1 MIMMGL
7 KFMGDVPFRK
17 VYITPLLRDA
27 QGKKMSKSSGNAIDP
42 LEIIDQYGADALRFA
57 LGWLTVQGRDINL
70 SRERIEASRNF
81 MNKLWNVSR
90 FVLMNEEGFS
100 AFEGLVDLDIKDR
113 WIISRFHRLLGEVEE
128 ALDSLDFG
136 RYAQLL
142 YDFVWGEYCDW
153 YIEWSKIDL
162 YQGGER
168 KKRKAQNVLIYL
180 LSGILK
186 LLHPVVPFITE
197 EIWQNLPVKERESIM
212 IAPWPYKEEKW
223 LDEEA
228 EKTIYFLQD
237 VIREIRYLRAELGI
251 PPKEECQVI
260 LNLSDEESYRYM
272 KGNFSYVESLA
283 KCSILEAG
291 YNLKKPESVATG
303 RVQGADIYLLVG
315 GVIDLNKEV
324 ERLNKKLSRLQKEEE
339 RLRERLN
346 NFSFLHRAP
355 EEVVEKEKKR
365 FADLIKE
372 KEKLET
378 LLEGI

>member
-1 MIMMGL
+1 M
-7 KFMGDVPFRK
+7 
-17 VYITPLLRDA
+17 
-27 QGKKMSKSSGNAIDP
+27 
-42 LEIIDQYGADALRFA
+42 RFA

-180 LSGILK
+180 LSGI
-186 LLHPVVPFITE
+186 
-197 EIWQNLPVKERESIM
+197 
-212 IAPWPYKEEKW
+212 
-223 LDEEA
+223 
-228 EKTIYFLQD
+228 
-237 VIREIRYLRAELGI
+237 
-251 PPKEECQVI
+251 
-260 LNLSDEESYRYM
+260 
-272 KGNFSYVESLA
+272 
-283 KCSILEAG
+283 
-291 YNLKKPESVATG
+291 
-303 RVQGADIYLLVG
+303 
-315 GVIDLNKEV
+315 
-324 ERLNKKLSRLQKEEE
+324 
-339 RLRERLN
+339 
-346 NFSFLHRAP
+346 
-355 EEVVEKEKKR
+355 
-365 FADLIKE
+365 
-372 KEKLET
+372 
-378 LLEGI
+378 